1 MKILAKVLPFLLFA
15 VVLLPVPALAVA
27 DLSTGSIGA
36 FVTNIISFINR
47 ILVPLVFAIA
57 FLVFIWGMFQTF
69 ILGGADEE
77 KQKSGKS
84 LMLYAIVGFVLMVSI
99 WGIVNLV
106 SSGFGLVDAGPT
118 VIPSPPTTR

>member
-27 DLSTGSIGA
+27 ELATGSIGL
-36 FVTNIISFINR
+36 FIGNIVRFMNN

-77 KQKSGKS
+77 KQKAGKS

-106 SSGFGLVDAGPT
+106 SSGFGLTDTGPT
-118 VIPSPPTTR
+118 IIPRGPVLP